1 VSEAQL
7 QASIVEA
14 ARYLGYRHY
23 HTTDSRKSQPGFP
36 DLVLVHRTTGR
47 VIFAELKSETG
58 RVTDAQQEWL
68 TLLGK
73 LHEVYLWRPAHWQD
87 GTVRSVLVGDRVTAS

>member
-1 VSEAQL
+1 MSEAQL

-14 ARYLGYRHY
+14 ARYLRYRHY

-36 DLVLVHRTTGR
+36 DLVLVHRDTGR
-47 VIFAELKSETG
+47 VIFAELKAEKG

-68 TLLGK
+68 SLLGK
-73 LHEVYLWRPAHWQD
+73 QSEAHLWRPADWLS
-87 GTVRSVLVGDRVTAS
+87 GEVRRVLEDRAATA